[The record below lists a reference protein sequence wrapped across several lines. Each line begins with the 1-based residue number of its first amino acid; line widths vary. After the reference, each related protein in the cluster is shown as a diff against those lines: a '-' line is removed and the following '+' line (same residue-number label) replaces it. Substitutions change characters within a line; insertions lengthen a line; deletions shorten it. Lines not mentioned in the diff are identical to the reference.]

1 MLHEQTRPNGVAAR
15 SVRPIQPERLRDRNV
30 VVFLLWSWSFTV
42 RNNIGGLF
50 KKGEW

>member
-1 MLHEQTRPNGVAAR
+1 MYEKISPSGVVLRSCRPFAE
-15 SVRPIQPERLRDRNV
+15 PRLRDRNP